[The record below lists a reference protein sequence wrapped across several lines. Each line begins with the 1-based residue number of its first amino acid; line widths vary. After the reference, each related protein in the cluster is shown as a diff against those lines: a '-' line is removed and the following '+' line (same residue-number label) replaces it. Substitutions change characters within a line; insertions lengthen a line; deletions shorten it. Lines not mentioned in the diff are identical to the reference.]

1 MQRCTSEKIRL
12 CKLESSNARAPKNN
26 KTLMSTGH
34 RRDQRIISVTMS
46 SNDKLMKRLLVV
58 LAMIGTPIQAQSFQ
72 ELDRVDGWL
81 IERKLSN
88 EQEPICRASMM
99 NGGNWFS
106 ARVHLNRNDEL
117 VVPDGL
123 RTPKQSSIDAAREA
137 LRLCRSDLLYF

>member
-12 CKLESSNARAPKNN
+12 CKMESSNARAPKNN
-26 KTLMSTGH
+26 KILMSTG
-34 RRDQRIISVTMS
+34 RRKDQRIISVKMFS
-46 SNDKLMKRLLVV
+46 VGELMKRLLVV
-58 LAMIGTPIQAQSFQ
+58 LALIGTPIQAQSFQ

>member
-12 CKLESSNARAPKNN
+12 CKMESSNARAPKNN
-26 KTLMSTGH
+26 KTLMSTGR
-34 RRDQRIISVTMS
+34 RRDQRIISVKMFS
-46 SNDKLMKRLLVV
+46 VGELMKRLLVV
-58 LAMIGTPIQAQSFQ
+58 LALIGTPIQAQSFQ

-99 NGGNWFS
+99 NGGSWFS
-106 ARVHLNRNDEL
+106 ARVHLDRNDRL

-123 RTPKQSSIDAAREA
+123 QASEQESVDAVREA
-137 LRLCRSDLLYF
+137 LRLCRSGLLYF